1 MIFNDTVTFYSYEA
15 DTESWKRTVI
25 KGCQWSAETVKTVA
39 TDGKLNI
46 SKVVNITIPVD
57 TAVMPDEYIDYR
69 LYNAKTVKDGF
80 FTIDPITNMD
90 VAVLGECGADITA
103 EYTLS
108 NLIKEHIA
116 ATVSS
121 ITDNTGRPRLK
132 NIKVV
137 AR

>member
-1 MIFNDTVTFYSYEA
+1 MFNDTVTFYNYG
-15 DTESWKRTVI
+15 DDNESWKRTVI
-25 KGCQWSAETVKTVA
+25 EGCQWSSETVKTVS
-39 TDGKLNI
+39 TDGKLVV

-57 TAVMPDEYIDYR
+57 TALMPEKYMDYR
-69 LYNAKTVKDGF
+69 LYNAQTVTEGF
-80 FTIDPITNMD
+80 FTINPATNMD
-90 VAVLGECGADITA
+90 VAVLGECEADITA

-108 NLIKEHIA
+108 QLVREHIA

-121 ITDNTGRPRLK
+121 VTDNTGRPRLK

>member
-1 MIFNDTVTFYSYEA
+1 MFDDIVTFYNYEP

-25 KGCQWSAETVKTVA
+25 KGCQWSSETVKTVS
-39 TDGKLNI
+39 TDGKLSI

-57 TAVMPDEYIDYR
+57 MAVMPEKYIDYR
-69 LYNAKTVKDGF
+69 LYSTQEVTDGF
-80 FTIDPITNMD
+80 FTINPTTNMD
-90 VAVLGECGADITA
+90 VAVLGECEADITA

-108 NLIKEHIA
+108 QLVREHIS

-121 ITDNTGRPRLK
+121 VTDNTGRPRLK

>member
-1 MIFNDTVTFYSYEA
+1 MFNDTVTFYSYEA
-15 DTESWKRTVI
+15 DIESWKRTVI

-46 SKVVNITIPVD
+46 SKVVNITIPIG
-57 TAVMPDEYIDYR
+57 TAIMPDKYIDYR
-69 LYNAKTVKDGF
+69 LYSAQTVKDGF
-80 FTIDPITNMD
+80 FTINPTTNMD
-90 VAVLGECGADITA
+90 VAVLGECEADITA

-108 NLIKEHIA
+108 QLVREHIA

-121 ITDNTGRPRLK
+121 VTDNTGRPRLK

>member
-1 MIFNDTVTFYSYEA
+1 MFNDTVTFYNYNE
-15 DTESWKRTVI
+15 DTESWRRTVI
-25 KGCQWSAETVKTVA
+25 TGCQWSAETVKTVL

-46 SKVVNITIPVD
+46 SKVVNITIPIES
-57 TAVMPDEYIDYR
+57 AVMPEKYVDYR
-69 LYNAKTVKDGF
+69 LYNAQTVRDGL
-80 FTIDPITNMD
+80 FTINPTTNMD
-90 VAVLGECGADITA
+90 VAVLGECEADITA

-108 NLIKEHIA
+108 QLVREHIA

-121 ITDNTGRPRLK
+121 VTDNTLRPRLR

>member
-1 MIFNDTVTFYSYEA
+1 MFNDTVTFYNYGE

-25 KGCQWSAETVKTVA
+25 KGCQWSAETVKTVSA
-39 TDGKLNI
+39 DGKLNI
-46 SKVVNITIPVD
+46 SKVVNITIPIER
-57 TAVMPDEYIDYR
+57 AVMPEKYVDYR
-69 LYNAKTVKDGF
+69 LYNAQTVRDGL
-80 FTIDPITNMD
+80 FTINPTTNMD
-90 VAVLGECGADITA
+90 VAVLGECDADITA

-108 NLIKEHIA
+108 QLVREHVA

-121 ITDNTGRPRLK
+121 VTDNTLRPRLR